1 MPGPPAMCTAHACAP
16 AADAPEP
23 PRSLSRTNGYS
34 QPESS
39 GMNDPPAPYLF
50 DELVG
55 APLADAPRAV
65 RLGDRP
71 TRPQSA
77 QPAMRRRRHR
87 AACESERHDAEASRA
102 RAECTARAYRQRR
115 VRATQKASKSISSGH
130 STHSSCGAA
139 SHATA
144 RSRRGGAKACGARA
158 RPGGA
163 PCLPR
168 AVRRGRIRVL
178 VSWRASRRAGEA
190 A

>member
-1 MPGPPAMCTAHACAP
+1 MCTAHACAP

-139 SHATA
+139 SHATRSEPTWRRKRVRSAAGGPPGPHSRTRLVA
-144 RSRRGGAKACGARA
+144 RLASSRGSGCGA
-158 RPGGA
+158 GA
-163 PCLPR
+163 
-168 AVRRGRIRVL
+168 RIRVYYE
-178 VSWRASRRAGEA
+178 SWY
-190 A
+190 